1 MRTTQVKDEPVRK
14 NPHGVEVKRL
24 YDSEHA
30 QVIHIDLRPGEELKR
45 HITPVDVFFYILE
58 GEGDVEIGDEVKR
71 VSKDTLIDSPANI
84 PHRLMNP
91 TSSDFR
97 FLVVKVPRPKE
108 KTVMAQ
114 ISAAKEQGKET

>member
-1 MRTTQVKDEPVRK
+1 MKTVKVNEESARA

-30 QVIHIDLRPGEELKR
+30 QAVHMRLKPGETLKK
-45 HITPVDVFFYILE
+45 HITPVDVFFYVLE
-58 GEGDVEIGDEVKR
+58 GEGDVEIEDEVKR
-71 VSKDTLIDSPANI
+71 VGKDTLIDSPANI

-91 TSSDFR
+91 TNADFR

-108 KTVMAQ
+108 KSVMAPG
-114 ISAAKEQGKET
+114 APQG